1 MTVGI
6 QSDILL
12 SNFEANIIWR
22 IRIRLD
28 AQKLAEHLLRSSQ
41 ILDGVND
48 CFDTLIHETH
58 ILHLEEFS
66 YIMKILENKGN
77 VKGIS
82 MTKSTKTDLKRRAL
96 MAVMEYGIHLTLFR
110 NAMGEW
116 LGLNVTDMECLR
128 LLFLK
133 GIATPSELAKH
144 TGLTSGATTAMLD
157 RLEKAGLIERRP
169 NPDDRRGTLIS
180 PAKSGA
186 DKAASWFES
195 ARKAQDELMSSYSE
209 KELEIISDVFERFTE
224 LWEQERE
231 KIRGDQ

>member
-1 MTVGI
+1 M
-6 QSDILL
+6 DFFLL
-12 SNFEANIIWR
+12 AVA
-22 IRIRLD
+22 L
-28 AQKLAEHLLRSSQ
+28 LADFFVSFF
-41 ILDGVND
+41 G
-48 CFDTLIHETH
+48 LIK
-58 ILHLEEFS
+58 ISLHLNEFS
-66 YIMKILENKGN
+66 YIVKILENKDN

-82 MTKSTKTDLKRRAL
+82 MTKSTKTDLKKRAL
-96 MAVMEYGIHLTLFR
+96 EAVRDYGIHLTLFR

-116 LGLNVTDMECLR
+116 LGLNATDMECLR

-133 GIATPSELAKH
+133 GVATPSELARH

-186 DKAASWFES
+186 EKAASWFES

-209 KELEIISDVFERFTE
+209 KELEIISDVFERFTK

-231 KIRGDQ
+231 KIRRDQ